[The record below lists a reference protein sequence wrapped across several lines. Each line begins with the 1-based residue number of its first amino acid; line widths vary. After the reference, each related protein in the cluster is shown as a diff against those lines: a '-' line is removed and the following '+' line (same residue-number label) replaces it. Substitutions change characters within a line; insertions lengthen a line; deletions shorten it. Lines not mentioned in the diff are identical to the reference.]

1 MIAGNQGIGHYL
13 VLMQYAVRPQE
24 MYASILLLALSGYLL
39 NRIFVKIEKRLIHWY
54 LLTDTR
60 QVIT

>member
-1 MIAGNQGIGHYL
+1 
-13 VLMQYAVRPQE
+13 

-39 NRIFVKIEKRLIHWY
+39 NRMFVKIEKRLIHWY

-60 QVIT
+60 QVTT